1 MAESV
6 RFSKTA
12 SVVSF
17 VILLFHVVTSSTNT
31 PVIVPADAGVGYS
44 ILKLD
49 CDNSDLQLRTKDVFG
64 DFYENFVMT
73 ESGDLVLRR
82 PVSPLGGQSYQLTV
96 LSHRNCYDNVPKKRT
111 FDIRI
116 RSTSEVF
123 PQRLYTGYTGTTDIL
138 GSLVTHLSNIQVR
151 PEPQQEFVLQ
161 GFYSDYFTI
170 LPSDFN
176 DQIRVVLNKEFP
188 IDFPKRAFYFTLLS
202 KVGDDVRGHTGIE
215 ILRVENPNQK
225 QTQSRSV
232 SNNNPGSP
240 RLTATFDQDLSNS
253 ASSHALRLRRQA
265 SATTSQQTVEVY
277 EDTKGGAEIFS
288 VERSQVAGDNIRFEI
303 RSSEPEDVFSI
314 DVDTGKVSLK
324 SNAKLDY
331 DYGGVQQYVITVDV
345 KRQDDGTGT

>member
-123 PQRLYTGYTGTTDIL
+123 PQRLYTGYSGTTDIP
-138 GSLVTHLSNIQVR
+138 GSLVTHLSNIQLGN
-151 PEPQQEFVLQ
+151 E
-161 GFYSDYFTI
+161 
-170 LPSDFN
+170 
-176 DQIRVVLNKEFP
+176 
-188 IDFPKRAFYFTLLS
+188 
-202 KVGDDVRGHTGIE
+202 VRGHTGIE
-215 ILRVENPNQK
+215 ILRVENPHQK

-265 SATTSQQTVEVY
+265 SATTSRQTVEVY
-277 EDTKGGAEIFS
+277 EDTKGGAELFS

-345 KRQDDGTGT
+345 KPGPIWTVLHVVQITANILDRNDEPPRFITKPVPYLAVVASNCSGGSVRVQDRG